1 MQPDE
6 SAAAALEEPPADPR
20 DAAKRAAALEAV
32 AHVATGMTVGLG
44 TGSTAR
50 HVVAALG
57 RRWQEG
63 LRIRTVASSEA
74 SAAQARELGLP
85 VVGLEEVERLDLV
98 IDGADEVDPHG
109 GLIKGGGGALL
120 REKVLASRAAT
131 FLVVVDRSKL
141 VPVLGSGFAV
151 PVEVIPFASPALERE
166 LRAQGLGPTRRLTK
180 QGGPFLTDQ
189 GNWILDCQTG
199 PLADPRALADAFDHM
214 VGLVEHGLFLDMN
227 PVVIVGDR

>member
-1 MQPDE
+1 MEPDE
-6 SAAAALEEPPADPR
+6 SAPLHEAPAADPR

-32 AHVATGMTVGLG
+32 AHVTGGMTIGLG

-57 RRWQEG
+57 RRSQQG
-63 LRIRTVASSEA
+63 LRVRTVASSEA
-74 SAAQARELGLP
+74 SAAQARQLGLP
-85 VVGLEEVERLDLV
+85 VVGLDEVERLDLV
-98 IDGADEVDPHG
+98 IDGADEVDPSG

-120 REKVLASRAAT
+120 REKVLASRATT

-141 VPVLGSGFAV
+141 VPVLGTGFAV

-166 LRAQGLGPTRRLTK
+166 LRAQGLGPKRRLTK
-180 QGGPFLTDQ
+180 DGAPFLTDQ

-199 PLADPRALADAFDHM
+199 PLADARALADAFDHM

>member
-1 MQPDE
+1 MHPDE
-6 SAAAALEEPPADPR
+6 SAPLHQAAAVDPR

-32 AHVATGMTVGLG
+32 ARVTSGMTVGLG

-57 RRWQEG
+57 RRSQEG
-63 LRIRTVASSEA
+63 LRVRTVASSEA
-74 SAAQARELGLP
+74 SAAQARQLGLP
-85 VVGLEEVERLDLV
+85 VVGLDEVERLDLV
-98 IDGADEVDPHG
+98 IDGADEVDPSG

-120 REKVLASRAAT
+120 REKVLASRATT

-141 VPVLGSGFAV
+141 VPVLGTGFAV

-166 LRAQGLGPTRRLTK
+166 LRAQGLGPKRRLTK
-180 QGGPFLTDQ
+180 EGAPFVTDQ

-199 PLADPRALADAFDHM
+199 PLADARALANAFDHM